1 MTKTSLNKRYTMIG
15 LIFLLPAII
24 VYLIFAVVPFLD
36 NLVLSF
42 QNWNGFSER
51 TFIGI
56 ENYKDAF
63 NDSVFRIAIRNS
75 VFLGIASSIVSVI
88 IGVLF
93 AWLLLFVSRGAGGLY
108 RTVLFSPSM
117 IPAVITALIFSF
129 VFEPEFGIL
138 NNILKAMGL
147 EALTRAWLTN
157 QNTVM
162 GCLLFVSAWKQ
173 VGLTMVLC
181 FAGMQSIPFS
191 LFEAAKLEGAGDW
204 YIFRRLILPLTSSFV
219 QLSAIFA
226 LMSGLKIYDTVFA
239 LTNGGPGNYTMVM
252 PMWIMRNTFSFNK
265 YGFGAA
271 MSVIFVAI
279 VLLGEIAVKKLVKGE
294 SYEF

>member
-1 MTKTSLNKRYTMIG
+1 MAKSVNRRYAMIG
-15 LIFLLPAII
+15 LVFLLPAIV
-24 VYLIFAVVPFLD
+24 VYLIFAVVPFFD

-42 QNWNGFSER
+42 QKWNGFSAR
-51 TFIGI
+51 TFVGL
-56 ENYKDAF
+56 ENYVTAF
-63 NDSVFRIAIRNS
+63 TDDVFQTAIKNS
-75 VFLGIASSIVSVI
+75 VFLGVFSSIISVI

-93 AWLLLFVSRGAGGLY
+93 AWLLLFVSRSWGGVY
-108 RTVLFSPSM
+108 RTILFSPSM

-138 NNILKAMGL
+138 NSVFRALGL
-147 EALTRAWLTN
+147 DSLVHAWLTN
-157 QNTVM
+157 KNTVM

-181 FAGMQSIPFS
+181 FAGMQGIPIS

-204 YIFRRLILPLTSSFV
+204 YIFKKIIAPLTGSFI
-219 QLSAIFA
+219 QLSAVFA

-252 PMWIMRNTFSFNK
+252 PMWIMRNTFSFNE

-271 MSVIFVAI
+271 MSVIFVVI
-279 VLLGEIAVKKLVKGE
+279 VLIGEIAVKKLVKGD

>member
-1 MTKTSLNKRYTMIG
+1 MIG
-15 LIFLLPAII
+15 LVFLLPAIV
-24 VYLIFAVVPFLD
+24 VYLIFAVVPFFD
-36 NLVLSF
+36 NLILSF
-42 QNWNGFSER
+42 QEWNGFSAR
-51 TFIGI
+51 SFVGI
-56 ENYKDAF
+56 RNYIDAF
-63 NDSVFRIAIRNS
+63 EDDIFRTAIKNS
-75 VFLGIASSIVSVI
+75 VFLGIFSSLISVI

-93 AWLLLFVSRGAGGLY
+93 AWLLLFVSRASGGLY
-108 RTVLFSPSM
+108 RTILFSPSM

-138 NNILKAMGL
+138 NSVFRAVGL
-147 EALTRAWLTN
+147 ESMVHAWLTD
-157 QNTVM
+157 QGTVM

-181 FAGMQSIPFS
+181 FAGMQGIPFS

-204 YIFRRLILPLTSSFV
+204 YIFRRIIAPLTSSFI

-226 LMSGLKIYDTVFA
+226 LMSGLKIYDTVLA

-252 PMWIMRNTFSFNK
+252 PMWIMKNTFSFNE

-271 MSVIFVAI
+271 MSVIFVVI
-279 VLLGEIAVKKLVKGE
+279 VLIGEIAVKKLIKGDA
-294 SYEF
+294 YEF

>member
-1 MTKTSLNKRYTMIG
+1 MAKSVNKRYAMIG
-15 LIFLLPAII
+15 LLFLMPAVI
-24 VYLIFAVVPFLD
+24 VYLIFAVVPFFD

-42 QNWNGFSER
+42 QEWNGFSAR
-51 TFIGI
+51 TFVGVD
-56 ENYKDAF
+56 NYVEALTD
-63 NDSVFRIAIRNS
+63 DVFQTAIKNS
-75 VFLGIASSIVSVI
+75 VFLGVFSSIVSVI

-93 AWLLLFVSRGAGGLY
+93 AWLLLFVSRGWGGMY
-108 RTVLFSPSM
+108 RTILFSPSM

-138 NNILKAMGL
+138 NSVFRAIGL
-147 EALTRAWLTN
+147 ESMEHAWLTD
-157 QNTVM
+157 QHTVM

-204 YIFRRLILPLTSSFV
+204 YIFRKIIAPLTGSFI
-219 QLSAIFA
+219 QLSAVFA

-252 PMWIMRNTFSFNK
+252 PMWIMRNTFSFNE

-271 MSVIFVAI
+271 MSVIFVLI
-279 VLLGEIAVKKLVKGE
+279 VLIGEIAVKKLVKGD